1 MTVDS
6 FTCCGGT
13 GLENHVKYGEAIYF
27 HSDESLWVNLFIA
40 SELQWKD
47 RRITLRQETGWPN
60 DDKTALSIT
69 CEQPQEFTLN
79 VRHPYWATGG
89 MRIAVNDQPLELQ
102 SQPSSYAAIH
112 RKWKNGDR
120 VDVEFPMSLRTES
133 MPDNKNRIAVFYGPV
148 LLAADLGPVN
158 DPEATDPTYV
168 PVLVTDGQPVA
179 SWVRTENTSS
189 QTFVTDGV
197 GKPRDVRRSISQPAR
212 SEVYGLS

>member
-1 MTVDS
+1 
-6 FTCCGGT
+6 
-13 GLENHVKYGEAIYF
+13 
-27 HSDESLWVNLFIA
+27 
-40 SELQWKD
+40 
-47 RRITLRQETGWPN
+47 
-60 DDKTALSIT
+60 
-69 CEQPQEFTLN
+69 
-79 VRHPYWATGG
+79 

-133 MPDNKNRIAVFYGPV
+133 MPDNKNRIAIFYGPV

-179 SWVRTENTSS
+179 SWVRTENTNS

-197 GKPRDVRRSISQPAR
+197 GKPRDVRSFHFTACTIGRYTVYLDVFTRCRMGRTRSVHSR
-212 SEVYGLS
+212 GTGT